1 MNLKQLREQAG
12 CSTQEAA
19 ASRVGVNQTTISK
32 LESGDVP
39 SPRLDTLQKLATG
52 YGVELSVV
60 IEAVRETVSEKAA

>member
-12 CSTQEAA
+12 CGTQEEA

-32 LESGDVP
+32 LEAGEVP
-39 SPRLDTLQKLATG
+39 SPRLDTLEKLAIG

-60 IEAVRETVSEKAA
+60 VAAVRETVSEAA